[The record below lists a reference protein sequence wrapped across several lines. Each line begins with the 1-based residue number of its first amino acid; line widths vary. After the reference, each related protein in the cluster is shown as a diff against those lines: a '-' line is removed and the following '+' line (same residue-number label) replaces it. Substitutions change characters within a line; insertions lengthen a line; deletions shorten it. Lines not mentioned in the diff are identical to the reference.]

1 MSAPPVQIEA
11 ICQTQRICSKS
22 MVEGAIVA
30 APTARPRGSRKPYRR
45 HGHGF
50 VRERRSRVG
59 SGGVLTPKLSIL
71 ALASPGGPYG
81 LCLLKI
87 PSAAAILAFGRI
99 GVAESAVRSGH
110 A

>member
-81 LCLLKI
+81 CA
-87 PSAAAILAFGRI
+87 S
-99 GVAESAVRSGH
+99 
-110 A
+110 